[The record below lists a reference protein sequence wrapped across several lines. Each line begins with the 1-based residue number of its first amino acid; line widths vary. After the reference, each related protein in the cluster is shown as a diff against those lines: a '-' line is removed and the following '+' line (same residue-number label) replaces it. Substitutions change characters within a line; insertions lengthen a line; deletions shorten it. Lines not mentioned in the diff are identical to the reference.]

1 MTDQAKI
8 THVHYYHN
16 DKRLLFPLTTPIT
29 GRVLHV
35 YRVGG
40 WKSCKWGPPPNM
52 DGTPSSSESLDSA
65 ASPCANTAASTT
77 QVVDSSS
84 LTLANPAVVS
94 TSSTPMATN
103 PSIRPSSS
111 LAVPKGIHHHA
122 GVPSSSTSVTSGSAK
137 PLSTTST
144 DHHSSGL
151 ICPRP
156 SHISTPTPPT
166 TSRLVDPDTKAAIAA
181 HDLPTRSTQT
191 ATKTSTVPGPRTT
204 VTLPTPARAEKTL
217 VKPLHKSVRIG
228 GEFEIVSEAE
238 LDEEFDVV
246 DSEVPSA
253 ANGY

>member
-1 MTDQAKI
+1 
-8 THVHYYHN
+8 
-16 DKRLLFPLTTPIT
+16 
-29 GRVLHV
+29 
-35 YRVGG
+35 
-40 WKSCKWGPPPNM
+40 M

-65 ASPCANTAASTT
+65 ASPYAITAPSTT

-84 LTLANPAVVS
+84 LTLANPAVSVVS
-94 TSSTPMATN
+94 TSSTPMAAN

-122 GVPSSSTSVTSGSAK
+122 GVPSSSTSITSGSAK

-156 SHISTPTPPT
+156 SHISTPPT

-191 ATKTSTVPGPRTT
+191 ATKTSTVPSPRTT
-204 VTLPTPARAEKTL
+204 VTTPTPARAEKTL
-217 VKPLHKSVRIG
+217 VKPLHKFGRIG

-238 LDEEFDVV
+238 LDDDFDVV
-246 DSEVPSA
+246 DSEGPSA

>member
-1 MTDQAKI
+1 
-8 THVHYYHN
+8 
-16 DKRLLFPLTTPIT
+16 
-29 GRVLHV
+29 
-35 YRVGG
+35 
-40 WKSCKWGPPPNM
+40 M

-94 TSSTPMATN
+94 TSSTPMAAN

-137 PLSTTST
+137 PLSTIST

-151 ICPRP
+151 IRPRP

-217 VKPLHKSVRIG
+217 VKPLHKFGRIG

-238 LDEEFDVV
+238 LDDEFNMV
-246 DSEVPSA
+246 DSEGPSA
-253 ANGY
+253 SNGY

>member
-1 MTDQAKI
+1 
-8 THVHYYHN
+8 
-16 DKRLLFPLTTPIT
+16 
-29 GRVLHV
+29 
-35 YRVGG
+35 
-40 WKSCKWGPPPNM
+40 M

-94 TSSTPMATN
+94 TSSTPMAAN